1 MTSGF
6 SGMNVEEV
14 ENLGRLLQQQA
25 DHINQVVGQLDSA
38 VHNAN
43 WQGQDANTF
52 KGSWWPQ
59 HKSQLQQVSEGLH
72 GFGQSALNNAT
83 EQRNVSS
90 H

>member
-6 SGMNVEEV
+6 IGMNVEEV

-25 DHINQVVGQLDSA
+25 DHINQVIGQLDSA

-52 KGSWWPQ
+52 KGSWWPD
-59 HKSQLQQVSEGLH
+59 HKNQLSQVAQGLH
-72 GFGQSALNNAT
+72 GFGQSALNNASD
-83 EQRNVSS
+83 QRTASS